1 MTTVAILDK
10 KKLHVFKQDELVL
23 EGNRNRSDGLWD
35 VPFPDV
41 KVNYIIQKDQIKVE
55 LTQYLHG
62 CAFSPSI
69 STFQTAINRGNFIT
83 WPGIEEIKFKSILGS
98 PLVTTLSHLDQE

>member
-1 MTTVAILDK
+1 MFL
-10 KKLHVFKQDELVL
+10 L
-23 EGNRNRSDGLWD
+23 S
-35 VPFPDV
+35 DV
-41 KVNYIIQKDQIKVE
+41 KVNYIIQKDQSKVE
-55 LTQYLHG
+55 LAQYLHG

-69 STFQTAINRGNFIT
+69 SMFQTAINRGNFIT